1 MENIG
6 FKVSPLFCMMS
17 INSHNLKI
25 NSCEDNKK
33 GNKHKSREE
42 SIRIVVKLLR
52 LIHKG
57 IVSQKLM
64 NHVIFLLAMIC
75 EIKL

>member
-1 MENIG
+1 MRITRQETNTKAG
-6 FKVSPLFCMMS
+6 
-17 INSHNLKI
+17 
-25 NSCEDNKK
+25 KK
-33 GNKHKSREE
+33 G
-42 SIRIVVKLLR
+42 IRIVVKLLR